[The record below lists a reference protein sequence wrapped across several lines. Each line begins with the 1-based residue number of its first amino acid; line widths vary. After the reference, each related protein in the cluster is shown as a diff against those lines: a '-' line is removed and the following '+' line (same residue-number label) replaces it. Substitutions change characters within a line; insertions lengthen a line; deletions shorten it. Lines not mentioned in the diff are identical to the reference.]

1 MTSARAAPLVLVTRA
16 EEDGR
21 RTAAALEAMGFRP
34 LVAPLIATRA
44 TGAAPPP
51 GPFDAVLVTSAKAAA
66 FLAEAPV
73 DVAAVPVF
81 AVGPRTAE
89 AARAAGARDVRIAEG
104 DAASLARL
112 VSASLSQGARL
123 LHVAGEDRKP
133 EPAESLARAG
143 CEVVAWSAYRAAP
156 APLPQAARAAIASG
170 AAGGALHY
178 SRRSAELLV
187 AALEQA
193 GLVDRLPQ
201 LVHASISPDAAD
213 PLRKAGATRVF
224 VAPRPEESALLRTFA
239 DAASVAF
246 GAEWPA
252 VR

>member
-1 MTSARAAPLVLVTRA
+1 MAGARAAPRVLVTRA

-21 RTAAALEAMGFRP
+21 RTAAALEDMGFAP

-44 TGAAPPP
+44 TRAAPPP
-51 GPFDAVLVTSAKAAA
+51 GPFDAVLITSAKAAP
-66 FLAEAPV
+66 FLSEAPV
-73 DVAAVPVF
+73 DIVAVPVF
-81 AVGPRTAE
+81 AVGARTAE
-89 AARAAGARDVRIAEG
+89 AARAAGAQEVRIAEG
-104 DAASLARL
+104 DAVALARL
-112 VSASLSQGARL
+112 VAVSLPKGVRL

-143 CEVVAWSAYRAAP
+143 YDVVAWAAYRAAP
-156 APLPQAARAAIASG
+156 TPLSEAARAAIASG

-178 SRRSAELLV
+178 SRRSAELFV
-187 AALEQA
+187 AALEEA
-193 GLVDRLPQ
+193 GLADRLPQ

-246 GAEWPA
+246 GAEWPHA
-252 VR
+252 R